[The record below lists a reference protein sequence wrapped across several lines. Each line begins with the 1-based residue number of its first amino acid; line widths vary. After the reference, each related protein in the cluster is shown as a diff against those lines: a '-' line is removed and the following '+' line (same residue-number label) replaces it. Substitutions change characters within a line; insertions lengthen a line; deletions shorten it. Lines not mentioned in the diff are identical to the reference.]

1 MHWKYG
7 YSNPKGNLRELVI
20 VGIPIWTPSLSSN
33 TVPNNNPWTIVK
45 PTFYRIY
52 KKKTTEGFQAI
63 PYITALFSL
72 TLWIYYAIFV
82 KDATFLITINTFGIV
97 IESIYIAIFL
107 IYSPKKAMLST
118 IKIILLLNVFGFGA
132 IVLSTLYLT
141 KGDKRVTLI
150 KWFNLILNICIF
162 TSPLDNLRCVVKTKS
177 VEFIYRS
184 INCNIII

>member
-1 MHWKYG
+1 MG
-7 YSNPKGNLRELVI
+7 TL
-20 VGIPIWTPSLSSN
+20 IPRAIFVSL
-33 TVPNNNPWTIVK
+33 